1 MQLCGK
7 LDSRSLEM
15 ASRIA
20 RALAAASSEM
30 ASLISHTLAAASC
43 SASTFAVLGGA
54 RLGGLVIATRRRRGS
69 CGIDCAA
76 ASSTDGTAPTL
87 SAAAEFVAAE
97 LVAATVAAKSS

>member
-30 ASLISHTLAAASC
+30 ASLISHTLAAAS

-76 ASSTDGTAPTL
+76 ASSTDGTEPTL